1 MELIQDKL
9 NIKEWAEAD
18 RPREKLLS
26 KGYHVLSEAELIA
39 IILGSGTKNLTAVEL
54 AQQILKSVDNDLN
67 ELGKL
72 SIKDLVKFNGIGE
85 AKAIGII
92 AALELGRRRR
102 EAEGLKRD
110 KITSSKDAADIF
122 QSALSDIKHEEFWI
136 LLLNR
141 ANKII
146 GKHVISKGGVAGTVV
161 DLKILFK
168 IAIENL
174 ASSVILCHN
183 HPSGNTK
190 PSEADITL
198 TKKIKESGTLLDI
211 SILDHI
217 IIADLSFFSFA
228 DEGMM

>member
-1 MELIQDKL
+1 MELLQEKL
-9 NIKEWAEAD
+9 TIKTWAEAD
-18 RPREKLLS
+18 RPREKLLC
-26 KGYHVLSEAELIA
+26 KGQHILSEAELMA
-39 IILGSGTKNLTAVEL
+39 IILGSGSKKLTAVEL
-54 AQQILKSVDNDLN
+54 AQQILKSVNNDLN

-72 SIKDLVKFNGIGE
+72 SINDLVKFNGIGE
-85 AKAIGII
+85 AKAISII
-92 AALELGRRRR
+92 AAMELGRRRR
-102 EAEGLKRD
+102 ESEGLKRD

-122 QSALSDIKHEEFWI
+122 QSALSDMKHEEFWI

-146 GKHVISKGGVAGTVV
+146 GKHPISKGGVAGTVV
-161 DLKILFK
+161 DLKIIFK

-174 ASSVILCHN
+174 ASSIILCHN
-183 HPSGNTK
+183 HPSGNIK
-190 PSEADITL
+190 PSDADIKL

-217 IIADLSFFSFA
+217 IIADLSYFSFA